1 MTDTATPGSGPP
13 TCPVSRP
20 FDPLHDPYL
29 TDPTPYFDEYLRSRP
44 VFFDPALNYWVISR
58 HADVKR
64 VLREYSSFTAAI
76 TLNPL
81 EPPCPAAVEVLN
93 EGGFRPV
100 PTMTNTDPPQHT
112 RTRRIANLGFTAR
125 RVAALEGFIRDLV
138 TGYIDRLE
146 DIPERRADLYRALNY
161 ELPARVVFR
170 ILGVPD
176 EDIAEV
182 KKGSESRLLFTFGRS
197 SEAEQ
202 IDIAAGN
209 ARFWRYTEQLAED
222 RRANPRDDFTSD
234 LVHAT
239 DDDGLPLSQQE
250 VSTILFGL
258 LLAGHETT
266 TNLLTSSVRRLLE
279 FGLWPSLVDDPGLVP
294 AAVEETLRFDSPVI
308 GWRRRTTEPVEL
320 SGVGI
325 PADADLLV
333 LIGAANRDPEVFDDP
348 GRFDIHRSN
357 ARDNLSFGS
366 GPHHCIGAPLAR
378 LEARV
383 ALEELTRRLPG
394 LELDGDP
401 RYTYLPNIAFR
412 GPQQLP
418 VRW

>member
-1 MTDTATPGSGPP
+1 MADTVLPDSGTP
-13 TCPVSRP
+13 TCPVSKP

-29 TDPTPYFDEYLRSRP
+29 SDPTSFFDEYLVTRP
-44 VFFDPALNYWVISR
+44 VFFDPELDYWVISR

-64 VLREYSSFTAAI
+64 VLREYPSFTAAN
-76 TLNPL
+76 TLTPL
-81 EPPCPAAVEVLN
+81 EPPCPAAVEVLD

-112 RTRRIANLGFTAR
+112 RTRRIANTGFTAR
-125 RVAALEGFIRDLV
+125 RVAALEGYIRGLV
-138 TGYIDRLE
+138 TEYIDRLE
-146 DIPERRADLYRALNY
+146 EIPDRRADLYRALNY
-161 ELPARVVFR
+161 ELPARVVFH

-209 ARFWRYTEQLAED
+209 ARFWRYTERLAED
-222 RRANPRDDFTSD
+222 RRVNPRDDFTSD

-239 DDDGLPLSQQE
+239 DDEGLPLTQQE

-266 TNLLTSSVRRLLE
+266 TNLLTSAVRRLLE
-279 FGLWPSLVDDPGLVP
+279 FGLWPSLVRDQGLIP

-308 GWRRRTTEPVEL
+308 GWRRRTTEPVEI
-320 SGVGI
+320 SGVAI
-325 PADADLLV
+325 PAESDLLV

-348 GRFDIHRSN
+348 GRFDIERPNS
-357 ARDNLSFGS
+357 RDNLSFGS

-383 ALEELTRRLPG
+383 ALEELTRRLPD
-394 LELDGDP
+394 LEIDGEP
-401 RYTYLPNIAFR
+401 EYTYLPNIAFR